1 MLVTVVSAARTAFCA
16 DCVFVVDVLLDV
28 FCIEPEELLPD
39 VPGKLKKSEVLEEDE
54 LEELEFDDEPENN
67 ESSVCVTTCSAA
79 RTSCAA

>member
-54 LEELEFDDEPENN
+54 LDDEPENN
-67 ESSVCVTTCSAA
+67 ESRVCVTTCSAA